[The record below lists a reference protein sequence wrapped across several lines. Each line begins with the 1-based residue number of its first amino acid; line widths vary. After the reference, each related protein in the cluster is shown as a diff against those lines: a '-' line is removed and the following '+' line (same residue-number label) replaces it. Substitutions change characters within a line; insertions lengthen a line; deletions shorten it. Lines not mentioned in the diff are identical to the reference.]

1 MGPPIKYGFFS
12 NLFRT
17 SKNTTIQKDIDKYP
31 YIYMLPI
38 WPPQLFN
45 HRPFSSTQD
54 GISPLMVA
62 TANNRSH
69 CVKIL
74 LAEGSVPNLKSNVS
88 M

>member
-1 MGPPIKYGFFS
+1 M
-12 NLFRT
+12 R
-17 SKNTTIQKDIDKYP
+17 
-31 YIYMLPI
+31 PI

-88 M
+88 MYSSTYFEISIQMGVPLKYSSPDSI